1 MRPGQVERHAHDYIR
16 HGTTDLF
23 AALDVKTGTVIGTC
37 RQRHR
42 AVEFRAFLDQI
53 DRSVPPD
60 LDVHLVLDNASTH
73 KAPLI
78 QQWLVKRPRYHLH
91 FTPTSG
97 SWLNLVE
104 AWFALLSARQLRR
117 GKFRSTRSLEQAVR
131 RYIAAT
137 NQNPKPFIWT
147 KTADDILASIQ
158 RFCQRTSNSNH

>member
-1 MRPGQVERHAHDYIR
+1 M
-16 HGTTDLF
+16 
-23 AALDVKTGTVIGTC
+23 IGTR

-60 LDVHLVLDNASTH
+60 LDVHLVRDNASTH

-78 QQWLVKRPRYHLH
+78 QPWLLKRPRDPLH

-104 AWFALLSARQLRR
+104 AWFALLSARRLQR

-137 NQNPKPFIWT
+137 NQNPKPFVWT
-147 KTADDILASIQ
+147 KSADDILASIH
-158 RFCQRTSNSNH
+158 RLCQRTSNSAY

>member
-1 MRPGQVERHAHDYIR
+1 MPQP
-16 HGTTDLF
+16 T
-23 AALDVKTGTVIGTC
+23 
-37 RQRHR
+37 
-42 AVEFRAFLDQI
+42 
-53 DRSVPPD
+53 
-60 LDVHLVLDNASTH
+60 

-78 QQWLVKRPRYHLH
+78 RQWLLQRPRYHLH

-137 NQNPKPFIWT
+137 NHNPKPFIWT
-147 KTADDILASIQ
+147 KSADDILVSVQ
-158 RFCQRTSNSNH
+158 RFCQRTSNPDH